1 MHPEQAE
8 DQVALIRSV
17 IDRTTR
23 FTGLPATACLA
34 AGGFAIAAA
43 VLARSLGAE
52 FSSEY
57 GRHALLGW
65 IWATTALVSAGEIVL
80 LSVLAARRQGRPA
93 WTRLVR
99 RVVVATLPGLYLGG
113 VLGEFAR
120 RAELLEHLPA
130 LWCLSYGVALL
141 GLGLYAGWKAN
152 LVGGLFLAAGTLAL
166 LGLLP
171 GGNLLMGIAFGGL
184 HLVLGALI
192 LGGSAH
198 EAQDRLD

>member
-1 MHPEQAE
+1 MHPEEAE
-8 DQVALIRSV
+8 DQVALIRAV

-23 FTGLPATACLA
+23 FTGLPGTACLV
-34 AGGFAIAAA
+34 AGGLAIGAAA
-43 VLARSLGAE
+43 LANGLGAH
-52 FSSEY
+52 FDSSR

-65 IWATTALVSAGEIVL
+65 IWATTALVSAGEIVI

-99 RVVVATLPGLYLGG
+99 RVVIATLPGLYLGA

-120 RAELLEHLPA
+120 RAELLHHLPA
-130 LWCLSYGVALL
+130 LWCLSYGVSLL

-152 LVGGLFLAAGTLAL
+152 VTGGLFLAAGTLSL

-171 GGNLLMGIAFGGL
+171 GGNLLMALAFGGL

-198 EAQDRLD
+198 EAQDRID